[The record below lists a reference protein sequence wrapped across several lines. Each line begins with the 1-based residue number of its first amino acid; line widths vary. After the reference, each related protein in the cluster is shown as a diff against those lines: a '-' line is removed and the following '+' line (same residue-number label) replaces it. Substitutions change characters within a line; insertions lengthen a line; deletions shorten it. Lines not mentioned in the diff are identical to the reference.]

1 MKFVNCHLHVDA
13 VFKDKQLKGNS
24 ITLNVHWQGTLRV
37 YKKLKKC
44 YPCVNSRTGNH
55 MVRAHADGYHC
66 FLGQENEFHRY
77 AMYNNVSLPSPL
89 SPDSDSD
96 EDDQHTY
103 YRVGAL
109 LL

>member
-1 MKFVNCHLHVDA
+1 
-13 VFKDKQLKGNS
+13 
-24 ITLNVHWQGTLRV
+24 
-37 YKKLKKC
+37 
-44 YPCVNSRTGNH
+44 